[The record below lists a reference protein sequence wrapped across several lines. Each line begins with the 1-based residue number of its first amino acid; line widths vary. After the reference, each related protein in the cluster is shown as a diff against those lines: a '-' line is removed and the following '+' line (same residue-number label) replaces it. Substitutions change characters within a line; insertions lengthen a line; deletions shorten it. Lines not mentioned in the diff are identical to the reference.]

1 MTAAPAI
8 KGWCPTLLS
17 PMQSGDGWLAR
28 VKPSAGVL
36 TAAAVRLIADA
47 ARRHGNGHIDL
58 TSRANLQV
66 RGLSASLG
74 GRLRRDDHHGRS
86 GQYQPI
92 AGSDPQCHGEPA
104 WARRFHCILR
114 HSCRC
119 VTASKP
125 CSPASPRFGRCRRS
139 SVSSS
144 MAAGYCR
151 FKKSPPTSWCARTRG
166 SLPSTSTAG
175 CLLAL
180 CPPLARRIREG
191 SCARFPSP
199 VCATE
204 REAAPH
210 ARAGDGGRRGGD
222 FRRCRPDRRPH
233 ASPTRARSKS
243 HHRIDIIGVS
253 GTKRLRCWPAFRP
266 HRSQC
271 ITRACRHLGTL
282 RRRKRAHHALARAVA
297 DRCLRKR

>member
-36 TAAAVRLIADA
+36 SAAAARLIADA

-66 RGLSASLG
+66 RGLSPRSAE
-74 GRLRRDDHHGRS
+74 DFAETIIDGRS
-86 GQYQPI
+86 RQYQPI

-104 WARRFHCILR
+104 RARRFLCRLR
-114 HSCRC
+114 LSCRC
-119 VTASKP
+119 ARHRSHAL
-125 CSPASPRFGRCRRS
+125 PASPRFGRCRRS
-139 SVSSS
+139 SASSS
-144 MAAGYCR
+144 MAAARCR
-151 FKKSPPTSWCARTRG
+151 WQTSPPTSWSARARG
-166 SLPSTSTAG
+166 SLPSTSMAG
-175 CLLAL
+175 CLLRFAL
-180 CPPLARRIREG
+180 HLAHRSGEG
-191 SCARFPSP
+191 SRARLPSP
-199 VCATE
+199 VRATE

-222 FRRCRPDRRPH
+222 FRRCRPDRRPR
-233 ASPTRARSKS
+233 ASPTRARSKIA
-243 HHRIDIIGVS
+243 HRIDIIGIS
-253 GTKRLRCWPAFRP
+253 GAKRLRRWPAFRP

-271 ITRACRHLGTL
+271 ITRACRHLGAL
-282 RRRKRAHHALARAVA
+282 RRWKRAHHALARAVA